1 VYATCLH
8 CHRPLGRNESIE
20 AFPVGRRLAFDAA
33 KGRLWVICPSCE
45 RWNLTPIEERW
56 EAVES
61 CERLFRGQKL
71 RAQTENVG
79 LARLAEG
86 TELIRIG
93 SPLRPEFA
101 AWRYGR
107 VFSARL
113 HRRTAL
119 VAGVGAALG
128 AGAYVTGAAG
138 ALLSLGP
145 LLAVPIFHVSL
156 LARAALHV
164 KTMRVIGENG
174 KPLQVNRR
182 HLDHSRIVPNDSGQL
197 HLHLRHSYGQQ
208 HLHGERASRALSSI
222 LARANGS
229 GAGIGTTGAAASVI
243 ADAGDPV
250 RAIARVAREAE
261 RLTGD
266 FAARAAELDRAPRG
280 LTIEAALNARQGMFR
295 STGVLVNR
303 GALYRLP
310 RVQRLALEMALHE
323 SSEQRALEDELE
335 PLQRAWREA
344 EEIAAIADGELT
356 PVEGPGSRVQG
367 LGFRV

>member
-1 VYATCLH
+1 MYSTCLH
-8 CHRPLGRNESIE
+8 CHHDLGRNDVIE
-20 AFPVGRRLAFDAA
+20 AFPIGRRFAFDAA
-33 KGRLWVICPSCE
+33 KGRLWAICSSCG

-61 CERLFRGQKL
+61 CERLFRGQTL
-71 RAQTENVG
+71 RAQTDNVG
-79 LARLAEG
+79 LTRLPDG
-86 TELIRIG
+86 TDLIRIG
-93 SPLRPEFA
+93 APLRPEFA

-128 AGAYVTGAAG
+128 AGAFATGSVG
-138 ALLSLGP
+138 ALLSFGP

-156 LARAALHV
+156 LLRAAQQV
-164 KTMRVIGENG
+164 RTVRVIGENG
-174 KPLQVNRR
+174 RPLRVNRR

-208 HLHGERASRALSSI
+208 HLYGERAARALASL

-229 GAGIGTTGAAASVI
+229 GAGIGTTGAAASFI
-243 ADAGDPV
+243 ADAGDPD

-266 FAARAAELDRAPRG
+266 FAARAAELNRAPRG
-280 LTIEAALNARQGMFR
+280 LTIGASLNAYGNLQRGFWG
-295 STGVLVNR
+295 TGILVNR

-323 SSEQRALEDELE
+323 SSEQRALEEELE

-356 PVEGPGSRVQG
+356 RVEG
-367 LGFRV
+367 LGFKG